1 MKRIS
6 KWLESKF
13 SRHSAAVEADERHTP
28 VGVTTKEN
36 VKEENSDSDYIQTV
50 PTLTILDE
58 SLFVVIEST
67 GYDPYNSGSFETSK
81 LRSYK

>member
-28 VGVTTKEN
+28 VGVRVR
-36 VKEENSDSDYIQTV
+36 VKPKDIAKQVKSFLGGRVQI
-50 PTLTILDE
+50 
-58 SLFVVIEST
+58 SLQCVDNERSVF
-67 GYDPYNSGSFETSK
+67 YETNI
-81 LRSYK
+81 